1 MQNPGSCMSAEH
13 VPRFDVSGRRSM
25 AIKGYTPGASPVA
38 IFFRYSELRSQ
49 ERPMGWDGSGVYR
62 R

>member
-1 MQNPGSCMSAEH
+1 
-13 VPRFDVSGRRSM
+13 M